1 MNLADMKNWPTMSR
15 IVAIIY
21 KFQNGSL
28 ELIPPDS
35 QTYWILL
42 GTETHQSPDTATNLI
57 VIAWWGVQ
65 FPS

>member
-1 MNLADMKNWPTMSR
+1 MSR

-21 KFQNGSL
+21 KFQNGLL

-35 QTYWILL
+35 QTNWILL